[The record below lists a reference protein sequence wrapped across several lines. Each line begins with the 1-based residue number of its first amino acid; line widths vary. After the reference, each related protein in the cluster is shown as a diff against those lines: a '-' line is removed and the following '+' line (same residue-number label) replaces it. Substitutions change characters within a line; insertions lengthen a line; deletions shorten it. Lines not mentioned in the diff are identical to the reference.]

1 MSSDMV
7 VHAFISSMGLQRQ
20 GALCSEFQDSQNYT
34 ETLSAN
40 RTNKTKQTN
49 KGKKDTFGM
58 KG

>member
-20 GALCSEFQDSQNYT
+20 GALCSEFQDSQNY
-34 ETLSAN
+34 LQN